1 VRIFY
6 NPLFVLGLAAA
17 MLLFLEAGRRIG
29 VRREQEEGSAFR
41 TLDGALFGLMGLLF
55 AFSFSGAAARF
66 EAKRQLIVDET
77 NAIETAYLRIDI
89 LPSTRQEPLR
99 GSFRRYLDARLA
111 VYSKV
116 LDTNAAEAEAR
127 RATALQHEIWSQAVA
142 ACREAPSSSTPSL
155 VMSSLN
161 AMIDISTTRDVA
173 REYHP
178 PTMVF
183 LLLGLLLLICSLLA
197 GFGTAASGG
206 RSLVHMLGFAAV
218 LAITV
223 YVILDYEY
231 PRMGLIRL
239 DTTDRTLVELRQRMN

>member
-1 VRIFY
+1 MTIFY
-6 NPLFVLGLAAA
+6 NPLFVLGLAVA

-29 VRREQEEGSAFR
+29 LRRAQEEGSAFT

-55 AFSFSGAAARF
+55 AFSFSGAATRF

-89 LPSTRQEPLR
+89 LPSARQEPLR
-99 GSFRRYLDARLA
+99 GSFRRYVDARLA
-111 VYSKV
+111 VYHDL
-116 LDTNAAEAEAR
+116 LDTDTVEAEAH
-127 RATALQHEIWSQAVA
+127 RARALQHEIWSQAVVACQEA
-142 ACREAPSSSTPSL
+142 AFSSTSSL
-155 VMSSLN
+155 VMSSVN
-161 AMIDISTTRDVA
+161 EMIDIATTRDVA

-197 GFGTAASGG
+197 GFGTAAYKG

-231 PRMGLIRL
+231 PRMGLIRV
-239 DTTDRTLVELRQRMN
+239 DSTDRALIELRRRMN